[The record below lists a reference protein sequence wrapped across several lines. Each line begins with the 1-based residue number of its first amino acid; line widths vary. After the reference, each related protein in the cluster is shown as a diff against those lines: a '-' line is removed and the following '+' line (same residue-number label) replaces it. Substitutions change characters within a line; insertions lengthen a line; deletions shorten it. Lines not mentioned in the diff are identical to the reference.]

1 MALTYYGI
9 NVGTFVIQVEDNN
22 YQSLSLSIDEER
34 LELTDRLSCPSLDR
48 CTDADF
54 SYIPTDIDEGLGSK
68 NSDKGYY
75 FAYSFYLIN
84 SGKLA
89 LSYQMDYNLLYTS
102 RNLEKILRVML
113 VVDGKTE
120 VYAASQDSGD
130 AEPIIVEKKDNIIGY
145 TTAFAS
151 YTPPTIISHRNYD
164 FGAGMARK
172 YTCVMWLDGWDMD
185 QRNEMMG
192 GKLKTEI
199 TFTILK

>member
-1 MALTYYGI
+1 MRELERYHRYWIRKKFVTRALLIVLAALICIMALTYYGI

-130 AEPIIVEKKDNIIGY
+130 AEPIIVEKKDNIK
-145 TTAFAS
+145 
-151 YTPPTIISHRNYD
+151 IIFN
-164 FGAGMARK
+164 
-172 YTCVMWLDGWDMD
+172 T
-185 QRNEMMG
+185 NIT
-192 GKLKTEI
+192 KLRCRHGS
-199 TFTILK
+199 